1 MMFGWIKNTNMRKG
15 EEAVMD
21 TVVNERKLF
30 TVLSTAS
37 ECRGEKTWDS
47 Q

>member
-1 MMFGWIKNTNMRKG
+1 MLG
-15 EEAVMD
+15 

-30 TVLSTAS
+30 TVLNIVNDWS
-37 ECRGEKTWDS
+37 GDKTLDS

>member
-1 MMFGWIKNTNMRKG
+1 MRWRLCV
-15 EEAVMD
+15 EEVMLG

-30 TVLSTAS
+30 TVLNIVN
-37 ECRGEKTWDS
+37 EWCDDKTLDS